1 MIVKVIG
8 ENAVGGCVERAADTI
23 NLYETLAN
31 LRKMG
36 REMAWTYL
44 AMWPNVAAV
53 RIRNDRDHTTI
64 VIVKRTDKP
73 AQQT

>member
-8 ENAVGGCVERAADTI
+8 ENAGGGCEERAADTI
-23 NLYETLAN
+23 DLWDTQAN

-36 REMAWTYL
+36 REMARKYL
-44 AMWPNVAAV
+44 ATWPHVAAV
-53 RIRNDRDHTTI
+53 RIRNDRDHKSI
-64 VIVKRTDKP
+64 VVVKRSEKP

>member
-8 ENAVGGCVERAADTI
+8 ENLGGACEERAAETI
-23 NLYETLAN
+23 DLWETQAN

-36 REMAWTYL
+36 REMARKYL

-53 RIRNDRDHTTI
+53 RIRNDRDHKSI
-64 VIVKRTDKP
+64 VVVKRGESH
-73 AQQT
+73 